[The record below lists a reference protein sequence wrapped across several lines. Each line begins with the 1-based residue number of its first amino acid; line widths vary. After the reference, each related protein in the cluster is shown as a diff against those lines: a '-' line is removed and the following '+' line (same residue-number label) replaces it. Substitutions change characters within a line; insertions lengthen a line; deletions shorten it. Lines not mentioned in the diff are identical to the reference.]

1 MSNTPT
7 ESEFDKELK
16 DIQENGWWCVSRMS
30 SVNLCDSCMGVMAQ
44 QRESIKQAVDKQ
56 VDQLQTYKFTDVSE
70 DEMVML
76 DDVKALY
83 GGDKK

>member
-7 ESEFDKELK
+7 ESEFDKALRN
-16 DIQENGWWCVSRMS
+16 ILFNASGGVS
-30 SVNLCDSCMGVMAQ
+30 DMA
-44 QRESIKQAVDKQ
+44 EKEIMAIKQAVDKQ
-56 VDQLQTYKFTDVSE
+56 VDQLQTYKFTSSSE
-70 DEMVML
+70 DKMVML

>member
-1 MSNTPT
+1 MTNTPT

-44 QRESIKQAVDKQ
+44 QRESIKQAVDKH
-56 VDQLQTYKFTDVSE
+56 VIGEYSKYPSHYGVSDVLH
-70 DEMVML
+70 DER
-76 DDVKALY
+76 KALY